1 MKAPAVAELERSF
14 QSYVLERAVGVER
27 VIAEDAKA
35 GADERL
41 AVYFDAYRLRLLE
54 VLENDYPAL
63 RAVAGAPEFDKLGRA
78 YIDAHPSTT
87 PSVRWF
93 GRKLAKFLAA
103 SKARPVFAELAAFE
117 WAQGEVFDAAETA
130 AVSLDAMA
138 RVPGDEWGGMRL
150 EFHPAVRRADLW
162 WNAPAIAAAVDK
174 KKKPPKPAKGAK
186 LQAWLLWRRD
196 LDIRWRS
203 LEPDEAAA
211 LDAARE
217 GATFADVCEHLC
229 EWINPDRAAMHAASL
244 LKRWISD
251 GLITAVRV

>member
-1 MKAPAVAELERSF
+1 MKAPAVAELEQSF
-14 QSYVLERAVGVER
+14 QSYVLDHAAGVER

-63 RAVAGAPEFDKLGRA
+63 RAVAGAPEFDRLGRA

-93 GRKLAKFLAA
+93 GRKLAEFLVAA
-103 SKARPVFAELAAFE
+103 KARPAFAELAAFE
-117 WAQGEVFDAAETA
+117 WAQGEVFDAADA
-130 AVSLDAMA
+130 PAVSLDAMS
-138 RVPGDEWGGMRL
+138 RVPGDAWGGMKL
-150 EFHPAVRRADLW
+150 EFHPAVRRVDLW
-162 WNAPAIAAAVDK
+162 WNAPAIAQAVDK
-174 KKKPPKPAKGAK
+174 KKKAPKPAKAAR
-186 LQAWLLWRRD
+186 LQAWVLWRSE

-217 GATFADVCEHLC
+217 GATFADVCERVC
-229 EWINPDRAAMHAASL
+229 EW
-244 LKRWISD
+244 
-251 GLITAVRV
+251 